1 VLIHRRAGRVVV
13 LDDQDRV
20 LLLRGMDPAIPD
32 RGSWWFTPGGGLD
45 PGESSADAARRE
57 LREET
62 GLFLADLGQIIYERV
77 ARFDFDG
84 ASYEQAE
91 AFYLVRVPSFEPTSD
106 GWTDVEKRS
115 VTACRWWSLA
125 ELETTSEHLHP
136 QELPQIVRKHLPGS
150 RVTAP

>member
-13 LDDQDRV
+13 LDEQDRV
-20 LLLRGMDPAIPD
+20 LLLHGMDPADPG

-57 LREET
+57 LQEET
-62 GLFLADLGQIIYERV
+62 GLSLADLGEVIYDRV

-91 AFYLVRVPSFEPTSD
+91 VFYLVRVPSFEPASD

-125 ELETTSEHLHP
+125 ELETTSEQLHP
-136 QELPQIVRKHLPGS
+136 PALPQIVRTHLLGPH
-150 RVTAP
+150 VTAS